1 MTVPHHPLRVAIIG
15 TGGIAHAHAQAVTE
29 LAGKATLVAVA
40 DVDLERAQALAAE
53 FGAAR
58 LIPMP
63 VRCLKRKTSTSSTS
77 ALLPNPTSSS
87 RCGRRRPESR
97 RSSRSRSR

>member
-40 DVDLERAQALAAE
+40 DVDLERAQAFAAE

-58 LIPMP
+58 
-63 VRCLKRKTSTSSTS
+63 TYTDAG
-77 ALLPNPTSSS
+77 ALFEAEDLDLVHICTPPQSTSSS